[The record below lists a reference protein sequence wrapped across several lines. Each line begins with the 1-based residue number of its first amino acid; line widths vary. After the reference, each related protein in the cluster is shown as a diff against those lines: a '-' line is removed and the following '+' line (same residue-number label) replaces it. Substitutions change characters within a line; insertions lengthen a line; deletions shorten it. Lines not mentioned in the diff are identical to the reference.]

1 MPLAHCVWPNLSLCR
16 TTSHSKKG
24 TRSASSLNPQRGPQE
39 ASRGIDAEEE
49 LRALGERRGGVRQQ
63 GEVDSSLS
71 VLSLRK
77 LREPLKISQ
86 EFLFCFFF
94 FLFLLLLL
102 LLLWTLE
109 TGRSNTQEE

>member
-24 TRSASSLNPQRGPQE
+24 TRSSSSLNPQRGPQE

-63 GEVDSSLS
+63 GEVDSSLFS
-71 VLSLRK
+71 IKSEKAKGTLKNLPGNFVLL
-77 LREPLKISQ
+77 
-86 EFLFCFFF
+86 F
-94 FLFLLLLL
+94 FLFLFVVAATV
-102 LLLWTLE
+102 TLDP
-109 TGRSNTQEE
+109 GNWEE